1 MLTIIIDDD
10 RSLTSYNIDN
20 DSFIVVGEVPCGKPR
35 TRRTAVLRINNNS
48 KFYIDT
54 TDERDGDNEN
64 DERTGE
70 CPLCNEIGTYGA
82 NCKNRRG
89 MMYM

>member
-1 MLTIIIDDD
+1 M
-10 RSLTSYNIDN
+10 
-20 DSFIVVGEVPCGKPR
+20 VGEVHCGKTR

-54 TDERDGDNEN
+54 TDKRSEIDGDNEN

-89 MMYM
+89 MIYM